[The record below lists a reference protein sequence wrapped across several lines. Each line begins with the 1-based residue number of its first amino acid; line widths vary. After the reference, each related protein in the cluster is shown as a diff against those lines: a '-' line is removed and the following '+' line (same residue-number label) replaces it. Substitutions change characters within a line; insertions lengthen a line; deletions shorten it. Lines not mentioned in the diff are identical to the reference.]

1 MVVSTYCFRC
11 PPGPQPPTTNRHS
24 NDCSEKH
31 GEEFFNECLG
41 TLELDL
47 ITHLIRHAMTH
58 RDLEGVGGIVGF
70 LGVYPLVN

>member
-1 MVVSTYCFRC
+1 MVENLLFSMSTF
-11 PPGPQPPTTNRHS
+11 PNQPLRHS

-47 ITHLIRHAMTH
+47 ITHLIRHDADH
-58 RDLEGVGGIVGF
+58 RDLEDVGGIVGCS
-70 LGVYPLVN
+70 GV